1 MRSRRIAAVV
11 ATAAAAL
18 LAGAVTAGAEPASGA
33 AGRDAVLADPAQSA
47 VAGAG
52 ARAADDPPGS
62 YFVPVSPV
70 RVLDT
75 RSGAKVGPR
84 GEVVVDLSART
95 PASATA
101 VVLNET
107 GTAPTLSTFVTAYP
121 TGEARP
127 EASNLN
133 LGAGKTR
140 ANSVVVATS
149 WERQVTLYNN
159 SGSTHLIADL
169 AGYYMLDTA
178 SRFTPTAPRRV
189 LDTRNSAPVGQGGV
203 VNVNLSYLPATATA
217 VTFNLTGVGATA
229 STFVTAYPYGQAR
242 PTASNMNLSP
252 NEIVP
257 NQVTVQLGSNRWI
270 SLYNNTGRAHLIV
283 DVAGYF
289 ATDRGY
295 HFVPTI
301 PFRQMD
307 TRDDYP
313 LDPSFFLGLGGWG
326 TGTESMAIMGV
337 AANMTGVGAT
347 SSTYVKTWP
356 GGQAEPPTSSLNVVP
371 GQVVANAVTVGIG
384 YEPQLGVR
392 TVNFANNS
400 GFVDVIFDVAGLFVQ
415 YNA

>member
-1 MRSRRIAAVV
+1 MV
-11 ATAAAAL
+11 ATAAVAL
-18 LAGAVTAGAEPASGA
+18 LAGTVTANAEPAG
-33 AGRDAVLADPAQSA
+33 AGRDGVLAEPLQSA
-47 VAGAG
+47 AARGD
-52 ARAADDPPGS
+52 ARAADDPLGS

-75 RSGAKVGPR
+75 RSGAKVGQR
-84 GEVVVDLSART
+84 GQVTVDLSART

-101 VVLNET
+101 VVLNVT
-107 GTAPTLSTFVTAYP
+107 GTETTASTFITAYP

-140 ANSVVVATS
+140 ANAVVVATS
-149 WERQVTLYNN
+149 YERQVTLYNN
-159 SGSTHLIADL
+159 SGSTHLVADL

-203 VNVNLSYLPATATA
+203 VNVNLSYLPASATA

-229 STFVTAYPYGQAR
+229 STYVTAYPYGQAR

-252 NEIVP
+252 NEVVP
-257 NQVTVQLGSNRWI
+257 NQVTVQLGTNRWI
-270 SLYNNTGRAHLIV
+270 SLYNNTGRTHLIV
-283 DVAGYF
+283 DVAGYY
-289 ATDRGY
+289 ASDRGY
-295 HFVPTI
+295 QFVPTI

-307 TRDDYP
+307 TRPDFP
-313 LDPSFFLGLGGWG
+313 LDPSFFLALPGWDS
-326 TGTESMAIMGV
+326 ESASMTIVGV
-337 AANMTGVGAT
+337 AANLTGVGAT
-347 SSTYVKTWP
+347 SSTYVKVWP
-356 GGQAEPPTSSLNVVP
+356 GGQDEPPTSNLNVVP

-384 YEPQLGVR
+384 YEDHPQIQDR

-400 GFVDVIFDVAGLFVQ
+400 GYVDVIFDVAGLFVQ